1 MSEKRYELGNLRS
14 SIARVGLFRRHS
26 VKIIVICWFIFN
38 IYRKLW
44 VAMEHDM
51 DLHPLW
57 IEIGRICV
65 LASALRVLWATQE
78 KHFSSQVFSQA
89 SLQMLNVD
97 IILSVFSPC
106 QFETNRLADHLSFN
120 LIKFCKRMSCLQ
132 FDFMPSTV
140 GGNHLSQT
148 QSSSKFRHFLVFQT

>member
-97 IILSVFSPC
+97 IILSAISPC
-106 QFETNRLADHLSFN
+106 QFQTNRLTDHRLFN
-120 LIKFCKRMSCLQ
+120 SISFCKGMPCLQ

-140 GGNHLSQT
+140 GGNHLSQ
-148 QSSSKFRHFLVFQT
+148 SSKFKNFLVFQT